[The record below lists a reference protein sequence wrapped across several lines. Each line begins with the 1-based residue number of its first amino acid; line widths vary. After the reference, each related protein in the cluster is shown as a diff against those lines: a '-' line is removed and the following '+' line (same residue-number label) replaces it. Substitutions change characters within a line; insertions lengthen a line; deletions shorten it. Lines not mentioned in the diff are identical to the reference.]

1 MKRLALLRHA
11 KSSWDEPG
19 LDDFN
24 RPLNERGW
32 KAAKRMG
39 RELKHRRMRFDLVLA
54 SPATRVRETIDGL
67 HEKFEFDGAIR
78 FESQIY
84 AATEGTL
91 LELVRELPDQ
101 VSAPL
106 CVGHNPG
113 LERLIARLARDDEK
127 GLRNRIAG
135 KYPTAALAVIELP
148 VKRWRDLQPG
158 SGEVV
163 ELILPKELD

>member
-67 HEKFEFDGAIR
+67 QEKFEFDGAIR

-113 LERLIARLARDDEK
+113 LEWLIARLTRDDEK

-148 VKRWRDLQPG
+148 VKRWRDVQPG